1 MTVSTTSAFSAAPGE
16 ATSCINDQER
26 ANDDRVI
33 EVDRTVARRDG
44 RQAEQENEH

>member
-1 MTVSTTSAFSAAPGE
+1 MAEGVPVAIPWVA
-16 ATSCINDQER
+16 DQER